1 MALATRPEPL
11 SIERQMAA
19 ALRAYN
25 ARMRRSRLVRAASLA
40 ALAVGIIWAVSAT
53 LFYLGAAPQA
63 TAGVGVVVTVILT
76 TGALLAWLFYKP
88 SMYETARMLDSRL
101 DDRQRMLTAVEL
113 LEQTGYDQA
122 HRLAP
127 LSEAQLASSTQMLAA
142 SDPKA
147 LYPVRTPWTVLGLST
162 GLLLLALSL
171 FMLRGVQSGFTP
183 LQAGDLPPVQNGA
196 SALASPTAQLSL
208 PGAAQQTAQPGALST
223 PQSGGD
229 GGTSIA
235 GETQPTPSDP
245 AQQAAASQQ
254 AQQDL
259 NRLAQALNGQSASQ
273 QASDSLRQGDY
284 NKAASQLSQLGQQN
298 DQLSDAAKQGLSD
311 ALNQAAQGSS
321 TTPDLQQSEQ
331 AAADALANGDYRSI
345 AGAMKELGQAV
356 QSAGRDVVPQQQ
368 LAKNYPLPTPP
379 PDQGQQQNGTG
390 NGNSNGQGQSGSQQG
405 SGNQQGQ
412 QGQQGQSGQQGGAGQ
427 QGQDGQSG
435 QSGQSGQNGSQGQ
448 NGGQSSPSQDNE
460 GQSKGGSAGDG
471 TRVNGPKDDTALN
484 VQGNPFELEGKPD
497 SNANKPGQKNDQP
510 ALSLDG
516 SSASG
521 GAISP
526 GQGSAVTA
534 PGESNNPPV
543 DRRPIVQRYFSSGK

>member
-11 SIERQMAA
+11 PIERQMAA
-19 ALRAYN
+19 ALWAYN

-40 ALAVGIIWAVSAT
+40 ALAIGIIWAVFAT

-113 LEQTGYDQA
+113 LEQTCYDQA

-171 FMLRGVQSGFTP
+171 FMLRGVQNGFTP

-196 SALASPTAQLSL
+196 SALLVSPTAQLSL

-229 GGTSIA
+229 GGTSSA

-273 QASDSLRQGDY
+273 QTSDSLRQGDY

-311 ALNQAAQGSS
+311 ALNQAAQASS

-379 PDQGQQQNGTG
+379 PDQGQQQNGSSSSSSSQQ
-390 NGNSNGQGQSGSQQG
+390 NSQGQSGSQQG

-412 QGQQGQSGQQGGAGQ
+412 QGQSGQQGGAGQ
-427 QGQDGQSG
+427 QGQGG

-497 SNANKPGQKNDQP
+497 PNANKAGQKNDQP
-510 ALSLDG
+510 ALSLGG
-516 SSASG
+516 SSAAG
-521 GAISP
+521 GATSA

-543 DRRPIVQRYFSSGK
+543 DRRPIVQRYFSPGK